1 LVADKSRAARPEDHL
16 EEQVLRR
23 SLSVKVALL
32 MLAGGIGIG
41 AIALRAGEPER
52 KIRIIYTNDA
62 QGVLEP
68 CG

>member
-1 LVADKSRAARPEDHL
+1 MS
-16 EEQVLRR
+16 RR